1 MTTAIGF
8 GIGVLLAASYVLLLR
23 WNTRLYSSTTQTIW
37 AVMLHLL
44 RLVML
49 GSVLTLLGC
58 LGKQALLYGLLGFL
72 PTHLALYVWLRRQP
86 DDLASL

>member
-8 GIGVLLAASYVLLLR
+8 GLGALLAASYVLLLR

-58 LGKQALLYGLLGFL
+58 LGKRALLYGLLGFL

>member
-8 GIGVLLAASYVLLLR
+8 GLGALLAASYVLLLR